1 MLHTI
6 IIKEEGS
13 NKPKKI
19 GRYDDVRNIFHT
31 SRDTSKH
38 LLRNRNAWALDY
50 KLFKEVLLPSNASI
64 HITEKKKGLLYT
76 VSANT
81 FEQHG
86 EVIEYNNHRPQIC
99 LNLGHFTKE
108 KL

>member
-6 IIKEEGS
+6 IIKEQGS

-19 GRYDDVRNIFHT
+19 GRYDDVRNIFIT

-50 KLFKEVLLPSNASI
+50 KLFKDVLLPVNASI
-64 HITEKKKGLLYT
+64 RIYERKKGLLYT
-76 VSANT
+76 VKANV
-81 FEQHG
+81 FEEHG
-86 EVIEYNNHRPQIC
+86 EVIEYQNHRPQIC
-99 LNLGHFTKE
+99 LNLDYFTKE